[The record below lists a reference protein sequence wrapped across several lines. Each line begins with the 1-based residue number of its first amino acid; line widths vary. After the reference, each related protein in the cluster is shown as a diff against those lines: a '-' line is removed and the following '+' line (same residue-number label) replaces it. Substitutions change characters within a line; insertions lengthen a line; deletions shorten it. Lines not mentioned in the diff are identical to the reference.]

1 MIVKQLSVFLE
12 NKLGRLHEVLEIL
25 ADNDVNIV
33 ALSLADSSDYG
44 MLRMMVSDPEKGRE
58 KLRENEFAAKLT
70 EVVFIGVSHAVGSLG
85 KAMGKLADAGI
96 DVEYMYAFANGDQA
110 AAVMKCSDPEGAI
123 EILTKGGFQVYQEK
137 DVYLKQVGKE

>member
-58 KLRENEFAAKLT
+58 KLRE
-70 EVVFIGVSHAVGSLG
+70 VVCIGVSHAVGSLG

>member
-25 ADNDVNIV
+25 ADNHVNIV

-44 MLRMMVSDPEKGRE
+44 MLRMMVSDPEKARE

-70 EVVFIGVSHAVGSLG
+70 EVVCIGVSHAVGSLG

-96 DVEYMYAFANGDQA
+96 DVEYMYAFISRTADTAYVILRVDDNQK
-110 AAVMKCSDPEGAI
+110 AVELVQKAGFS
-123 EILTKGGFQVYQEK
+123 ILTDAEIGR
-137 DVYLKQVGKE
+137 

>member
-12 NKLGRLHEVLEIL
+12 NKKGRLHEVLDIL
-25 ADNDVNIV
+25 SKNDVNIV

-70 EVVFIGVSHAVGSLG
+70 EVVCIGVDHAVGSLS
-85 KAMGKLADAGI
+85 KAMGMLEGESV

-110 AAVMKCSDPEGAI
+110 AAVMKCSDPGKAI
-123 EILTKGGFQVYQEK
+123 EVLQKGGFQVYQEK
-137 DVYLKQVGKE
+137 DVYLQHVGE

>member
-1 MIVKQLSVFLE
+1 ME
-12 NKLGRLHEVLEIL
+12 NYSANPGKRLIRNVDGVDYLAEV
-25 ADNDVNIV
+25 
-33 ALSLADSSDYG
+33 
-44 MLRMMVSDPEKGRE
+44 R
-58 KLRENEFAAKLT
+58 
-70 EVVFIGVSHAVGSLG
+70 

>member
-12 NKLGRLHEVLEIL
+12 NKLGRLHEVLDIL
-25 ADNDVNIV
+25 SKNDVNIV

-70 EVVFIGVSHAVGSLG
+70 KVVCIGVDHAVGSLS
-85 KAMGKLADAGI
+85 KAMGMLAGENV

-110 AAVMKCSDPEGAI
+110 AAVMKCSDLARAI
-123 EILTKGGFQVYQEK
+123 EVLQKGGFQVYQEK
-137 DVYLKQVGKE
+137 DVYLKHVGG